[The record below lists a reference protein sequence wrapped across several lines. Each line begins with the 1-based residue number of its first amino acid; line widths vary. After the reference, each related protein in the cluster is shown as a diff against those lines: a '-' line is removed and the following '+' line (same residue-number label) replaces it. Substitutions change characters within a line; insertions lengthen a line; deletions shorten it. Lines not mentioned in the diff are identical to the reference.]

1 MEIKLNLTFLKALPD
16 YLVQRYYGWKATTF
30 ANSKSWY
37 HKLAE
42 DGQHPRAMI
51 ISCCDSRVHVTSIFG
66 SDVGEFFIHRNI
78 ANLVPIY
85 SPDGENHGTS
95 AAIEYA
101 IKELKVQHLIILGH
115 KDCGGIKNGHYIHS
129 NSANPKYE
137 FINKWLSILLPAYNK
152 IQKDISEQKQ
162 ISQLEQESIKVSIN
176 NLFSFPFIKKAI
188 DENNLSIHGLIHDI
202 GSGNLKFL
210 NPVTENFE
218 NF

>member
-1 MEIKLNLTFLKALPD
+1 MTNKISLPPKFLVDRYKKWKSNE
-16 YLVQRYYGWKATTF
+16 YSKNEVQLR
-30 ANSKSWY
+30 
-37 HKLAE
+37 KLASS
-42 DGQHPRAMI
+42 GQSPSTMV
-51 ISCCDSRVHVTSIFG
+51 ISCCDSRIHATSIFG
-66 SDVGEFFIHRNI
+66 ADEGEFFIHRNI

-115 KDCGGIKNGHYIHS
+115 KDCGGIKNGHHIHS

-188 DENNLSIHGLIHDI
+188 EENSLSIHGLIHDI
-202 GSGNLKFL
+202 GSRNLKFL
-210 NPVTENFE
+210 NPVTEDFE

>member
-1 MEIKLNLTFLKALPD
+1 MTNKISPPPKFLIDRFQNWKSSEYLEKEAHLRNLA
-16 YLVQRYYGWKATTF
+16 
-30 ANSKSWY
+30 SS
-37 HKLAE
+37 
-42 DGQHPRAMI
+42 GQSPSTMV
-51 ISCCDSRVHVTSIFG
+51 ISCCDSRIHATSIFG
-66 SDVGEFFIHRNI
+66 ADEGEFFIHRNI
-78 ANLVPIY
+78 ANLVPPY
-85 SPDGENHGTS
+85 SPDGQNHGTS

-115 KDCGGIKNGHYIHS
+115 KDCGGIKNGHYMHS
-129 NSANPKYE
+129 NSTIPNYE

-152 IQKDISEQKQ
+152 IHKDVSEQKQ
-162 ISQLEQESIKVSIN
+162 INQLEQESIKLSIN

-210 NPVTENFE
+210 NPVTEDFE

>member
-1 MEIKLNLTFLKALPD
+1 MTNKISFPPKFLIDRYKKWKSNE
-16 YLVQRYYGWKATTF
+16 YLKNEVQLR
-30 ANSKSWY
+30 
-37 HKLAE
+37 KLASS
-42 DGQHPRAMI
+42 GQSPSTMV
-51 ISCCDSRVHVTSIFG
+51 ISCCDSRIHATSIFG
-66 SDVGEFFIHRNI
+66 ADEGEFFIHRNI

-115 KDCGGIKNGHYIHS
+115 KDCGGIKNGHHIHS

-176 NLFSFPFIKKAI
+176 NLFSFPFIKNAI
-188 DENNLSIHGLIHDI
+188 DENSLSIHGLIHDI

>member
-1 MEIKLNLTFLKALPD
+1 MTNKISPPPKFLIDRYKKWKSNE
-16 YLVQRYYGWKATTF
+16 YLKNEVQLR
-30 ANSKSWY
+30 
-37 HKLAE
+37 KLASS
-42 DGQHPRAMI
+42 GQSPSTMV
-51 ISCCDSRVHVTSIFG
+51 ISCCDSRIHATSIFG
-66 SDVGEFFIHRNI
+66 ADEGEFFIHRNI
-78 ANLVPIY
+78 ANLVPKY

-115 KDCGGIKNGHYIHS
+115 KDCGGIKNGYHMHS
-129 NSANPKYE
+129 YSANSDYE

-152 IQKDISEQKQ
+152 IQKIVSEQKQ
-162 ISQLEQESIKVSIN
+162 INQLEQESIKVSIN

-188 DENNLSIHGLIHDI
+188 DENKLSIHGLIHDI

-210 NPVTENFE
+210 NPVTEDFE

>member
-1 MEIKLNLTFLKALPD
+1 MTNKISPLPKFLVDRYKNWKSNE
-16 YLVQRYYGWKATTF
+16 YSKNKVQFR
-30 ANSKSWY
+30 
-37 HKLAE
+37 KLALS
-42 DGQHPRAMI
+42 GQSPSTMV
-51 ISCCDSRVHVTSIFG
+51 ISCCDSRIHATSIFG
-66 SDVGEFFIHRNI
+66 AEEGEFFIHRNI

-115 KDCGGIKNGHYIHS
+115 KDCGGIKNGYYIHS

-137 FINKWLSILLPAYNK
+137 FINKWLSIILPAYNK

-162 ISQLEQESIKVSIN
+162 VNQLEQESIKVSIN
-176 NLFSFPFIKKAI
+176 NLYSFPFIQNAI

-202 GSGNLKFL
+202 ESGNLKFL

>member
-1 MEIKLNLTFLKALPD
+1 MTNKISLPPKFLIERYKKWKSKE
-16 YLVQRYYGWKATTF
+16 YSKNEVQLR
-30 ANSKSWY
+30 
-37 HKLAE
+37 KLASS
-42 DGQHPRAMI
+42 GQSPSTMV
-51 ISCCDSRVHVTSIFG
+51 ISCCDSRIHATSIFG
-66 SDVGEFFIHRNI
+66 ADEGEFFIHRNI

-115 KDCGGIKNGHYIHS
+115 KDCGGIKNGHHIHS

-152 IQKDISEQKQ
+152 IQKNISEQKQ
-162 ISQLEQESIKVSIN
+162 IKQLEQESIKVSIN
-176 NLFSFPFIKKAI
+176 NLYSFPFIQNAI

-202 GSGNLKFL
+202 GSGNLMFL
-210 NPVTENFE
+210 NPVTEDFE

>member
-1 MEIKLNLTFLKALPD
+1 MTNNISSPPKFLIDRYKKWKSSEYLNNE
-16 YLVQRYYGWKATTF
+16 VQLR
-30 ANSKSWY
+30 
-37 HKLAE
+37 KLASS
-42 DGQHPRAMI
+42 GQCPSTMVV
-51 ISCCDSRVHVTSIFG
+51 SCCDSRIHATSIFG
-66 SDVGEFFIHRNI
+66 ADEGEFFIHRNI
-78 ANLVPIY
+78 ANLVPPY

-115 KDCGGIKNGHYIHS
+115 KDCGGIKNGHYLHS
-129 NSANPKYE
+129 NLANPNYE

-152 IQKDISEQKQ
+152 IQKDVSEKKQ

-176 NLFSFPFIKKAI
+176 NLFSFPFIQKAI

-210 NPVTENFE
+210 NPITEDFE